1 MSTRQIVWCY
11 NGELTGKCQI
21 QSDPLGWVCQKCS
34 TTRPEDLG
42 SQEGEDEEVEV
53 KDGRCR
59 GSCVACTLGCC
70 TVTLPSPRKRQVWAD
85 SYVRNA
91 TIMSR

>member
-21 QSDPLGWVCQKCS
+21 QSDLLGWVCQKCS
-34 TTRPEDLG
+34 TTRPEDLE

-53 KDGRCR
+53 KDG
-59 GSCVACTLGCC
+59 GC
-70 TVTLPSPRKRQVWAD
+70 
-85 SYVRNA
+85 
-91 TIMSR
+91 